1 MGSPPIPSTAIQIL
15 LDLDSS
21 TLSKILSLFCNLF
34 NGSKT
39 NGCNVFLAIEL
50 AFETT
55 LLAVLTTDSAL
66 ETTLPATLLAVAA
79 ELAAVSTIEVTAEF
93 LLYQITNLLI
103 ALDLLIF
110 CAVSFPIYL
119 PSKGAISTIRWKRYP
134 VPLAVKINSGF
145 AGSASSFDLNLDI

>member
-1 MGSPPIPSTAIQIL
+1 M
-15 LDLDSS
+15 SS

-39 NGCNVFLAIEL
+39 NGCNVFFAIEL

-55 LLAVLTTDSAL
+55 LLAVFTTDSAL
-66 ETTLPATLLAVAA
+66 ETTLPATLPATLLATLLAVVTTEPAPETTLPATLLAVAA

-110 CAVSFPIYL
+110 CAVSFHIYL
-119 PSKGAISTIRWKRYP
+119 PSKGAISTIR
-134 VPLAVKINSGF
+134 
-145 AGSASSFDLNLDI
+145 

>member
-1 MGSPPIPSTAIQIL
+1 MCIRDRPATLPATL
-15 LDLDSS
+15 L
-21 TLSKILSLFCNLF
+21 
-34 NGSKT
+34 
-39 NGCNVFLAIEL
+39 A
-50 AFETT
+50 T
-55 LLAVLTTDSAL
+55 LLAVVTTDPAP
-66 ETTLPATLLAVAA
+66 ETILPATLLAVAA
-79 ELAAVSTIEVTAEF
+79 ELAAVPTIEVTAEF

-145 AGSASSFDLNLDI
+145 AGSASSFDLNLEI